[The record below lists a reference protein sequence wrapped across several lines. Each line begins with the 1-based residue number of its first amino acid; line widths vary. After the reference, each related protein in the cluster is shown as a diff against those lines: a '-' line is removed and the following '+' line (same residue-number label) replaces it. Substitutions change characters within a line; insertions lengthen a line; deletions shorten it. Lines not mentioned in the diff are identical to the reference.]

1 MIHLNQLIRER
12 YSTVTFSSKQIE
24 EDKLASLFEAA
35 RWAPSAFNEQ
45 PWQFVV
51 GIKNKNDNYKKLL
64 DCLVEAN
71 KYWAKYAPVLVL
83 SIATKKSPLTG
94 KLNRFAEYDTGM
106 AIGNLLTQATSFGL
120 YVHQMGGY
128 DVNKTRELFNLNENY
143 EPMAVMAI
151 GYKGDSLLFP
161 EDLQERESKKR
172 FRKPLD
178 DLFL

>member
-1 MIHLNQLIRER
+1 MVHINQIIHDR
-12 YSTVTFSSKQIE
+12 YSTVIFSAKQIE
-24 EDKLASLFEAA
+24 EEKLASLFEAA

-45 PWQFVV
+45 PWRFIV
-51 GIKNKNDNYKKLL
+51 GIKNKDENYQKLL

-71 KYWAKYAPVLVL
+71 HHWAEYAPVLVL
-83 SIATKKSPLTG
+83 SLATKISPVTG

-106 AIGNLLTQATSFGL
+106 ALGNLLAQATFLDL

-128 DVNKTRELFNLNENY
+128 SVSKIRESFNLNDDY

-151 GYKGDSLLFP
+151 GYKCDINLFP
-161 EDLQERESKKR
+161 DDLQERELKKR

-178 DLFL
+178 DIFL

>member
-1 MIHLNQLIRER
+1 MEHVNQIIRER
-12 YSTVTFSSKQIE
+12 YSTVIFSSKQIE

-45 PWQFVV
+45 PWQFIV
-51 GIKNKNDNYKKLL
+51 GIKNKDENYQKLF

-83 SIATKKSPLTG
+83 SLATKKSSVTG

-106 AIGNLLTQATSFGL
+106 AVGNLLAQATSLSL
-120 YVHQMGGY
+120 YAHQMGGY
-128 DVNKTRELFNLNENY
+128 SLSKIKEVFKLNDNY

-151 GYKGDSLLFP
+151 GYKCDNDLFP
-161 EDLQERESKKR
+161 DDLQERESQKR

-178 DLFL
+178 DILF